1 VPLLLLL
8 LVLVPV
14 ALVAGVLVGSRVHGR
29 RHRPGR
35 GAADSRIVTSSFPN
49 GILLLFDRRLRHTL
63 ADGRGLG
70 RFGLERALVEG
81 KRLHDIFPPEICA
94 ILEPAYRAA
103 LEGRETSL
111 ELPYA
116 SRDHLFRVGP
126 VRGRAG
132 EVSGGVVVTQD
143 VTDRKQRELRL
154 NELASRD
161 ALTGLWNRRRLAE
174 ELEWLLGETARTGR
188 TAGSLLLVDLD
199 GFKQVNDT
207 LGHEAGDE
215 LLRTVAR
222 KLELLVRRT
231 DVVARLG
238 GDEFAILLA
247 GAAPGAAARVA
258 AKISSGIDE
267 VWPRAVEGGA
277 SIGIAAVGDGNWSV
291 TDVLGRADRAMYEV
305 KQAERL
311 RPAS

>member
-1 VPLLLLL
+1 MTLLPLL
-8 LVLVPV
+8 LVLVP
-14 ALVAGVLVGSRVHGR
+14 ATLVVGVLIGARVQGR
-29 RHRPGR
+29 RRRSGR
-35 GAADSRIVTSSFPN
+35 RETQSQIATSGFPN
-49 GILLLFDRRLRHTL
+49 GALLLFDRRLRHTL

-70 RFGLERALVEG
+70 RLGFERAQVEG
-81 KRLHDIFPPEICA
+81 KRLHDIFPPEVCA

-116 SRDHLFRVGP
+116 GRDHLIRVGP
-126 VRGRAG
+126 VRGRA
-132 EVSGGVVVTQD
+132 EEASGGVVVTQD

-161 ALTGLWNRRRLAE
+161 ALTGVWNRRRLAA

-207 LGHEAGDE
+207 LGHGAGDE
-215 LLRTVAR
+215 LLRKVAQ

-238 GDEFAILLA
+238 GDEFAVLLA
-247 GAAPGAAARVA
+247 GAAPAAAARVA
-258 AKISSGIDE
+258 AKISSGVEE

-277 SIGIAAVGDGNWSV
+277 SIGIAAIGDGNWSV

-305 KQAERL
+305 KQGERL